1 MVGSIFVFLRIRDK
15 LYLKPPKVR
24 PALFSTAA
32 EGGVSMN
39 FLIVWLIAT
48 LAVIITAY
56 ILPGVK
62 LSGFFAALVT
72 ALILGL
78 INAFIKPI
86 LILLTLPLNI
96 LTLGLFTFVINALL
110 IMLTSAIVPG
120 FHVDGFWWA
129 LLFSLLLSVVYYAL
143 SFII

>member
-1 MVGSIFVFLRIRDK
+1 
-15 LYLKPPKVR
+15 
-24 PALFSTAA
+24 
-32 EGGVSMN
+32 MN

-78 INAFIKPI
+78 ISVFIKPL

-96 LTLGLFTFVINALL
+96 LTLGLFTFVINALM

-129 LLFSLLLSVVYYAL
+129 LLFSLVLSVVYYAL
-143 SFII
+143 SFIV